1 MSILRETSIILIKI
15 NKIFNLTIN
24 NCMTGDL
31 KKYRIDAC
39 LEEMTVKEN
48 RKAQELFPRLLKIS
62 VNTFRNYRNI
72 KLSDHQDIP
81 HEKVRLLEILLG
93 LEPNTLLNYEP
104 IGKTFKQIFEELKD
118 VENPKIF
125 MESPAGRQF
134 FKTWT
139 EQRNCG
145 NIK

>member
-1 MSILRETSIILIKI
+1 
-15 NKIFNLTIN
+15 
-24 NCMTGDL
+24 MTGDL

-48 RKAQELFPRLLKIS
+48 RQAQELFPRLLKIS

-93 LEPNTLLNYEP
+93 LEPNALLNYEP
-104 IGKTFKQIFEELKD
+104 VGKTFKQIFEELKD
-118 VENPKIF
+118 IEYPKIF
-125 MESPAGRQF
+125 LESPAGRQF
-134 FKTWT
+134 FKTWM